1 MMAFMEASDR
11 LRPWLVAGAAL
22 LVAVASEAAFLR
34 NVPQTVAQP
43 NGTVLHLL
51 ATGDEYYNWLHDADG
66 FVVIRDPESG
76 YFVYAGRADGRLQ
89 PTGFVVGEADPT
101 ALGLEKGVRP
111 DPRYLPD
118 PEELYGAS
126 RRLRARA
133 LAAEAAPAFSQ
144 INNIVIFIRF
154 ADETGAGF
162 NAPSTY
168 QMWFNSTASSDASM
182 QRYFLEASYNQL
194 TVSSTF
200 YPPPSGS
207 TIVSFQDS
215 HNRSYFKP
223 YDATSNADGYNNDA
237 PNSSP
242 DSRDYRE
249 HTLLQK
255 AVEAIASQVSP
266 SLNVDTDGDG
276 YVDNV
281 VFVVSGEAV
290 QADWAN
296 LLWPHRWAL
305 TSGYSVT
312 AAINGKQV
320 DDYNFQLDGDIGG
333 SAVLCHEMTHTLGAP
348 DLYHYSDCS
357 SAENL
362 DPVGRWDLM
371 ADNQNPPQHMGA
383 YMKQH
388 YLGWISQI
396 PLISTSGTYQI
407 NPLTSAANNSY
418 RVASPNSADEYF
430 VLEYRKQSYPF
441 ENSVPGSG
449 LIVYRINSATGLR
462 AGNPCGPPD
471 EVYVYRPGGTPTANG
486 NIRTAHFTSDVG
498 RTAIDDTTNPSS
510 FLSTGYPGGLSITGV
525 GAAGATI
532 SFTVNV
538 QQTCDKPGSF
548 ALISP
553 ANGAG
558 VPAGATA
565 TLSWAASA
573 GATSYDVYF
582 GTDLNPTL
590 IGNQAETSRSVTGT
604 TVVSYFWRVAAKNT
618 CGETSA
624 PGTGAWAFS
633 VGDSGGI
640 TLFADDFEGSFPGQ
654 WDVYGVQGYAG
665 RAMWGKV
672 SCKTGGGSGATW
684 CAAGG
689 SSAQPPCSQYIQ
701 DHGTFL
707 IYGPFDL
714 SDASEGTLDFD
725 VWYDINDGGDPANAE
740 DMVGWLFSVDGQ
752 SFPAGDAVTGTSQG
766 WEHISVKL
774 SDMELDD
781 GSSPVGKPQVWLGF
795 VFVSSAT
802 TTPKEGAYIDNVVIK
817 KVIGPPGMSLRVR
830 RHLPRG

>member
-1 MMAFMEASDR
+1 MAFMRVHR
-11 LRPWLVAGAAL
+11 LRLWLVVSAVL
-22 LVAVASEAAFLR
+22 LVAAASDAAFLR

-43 NGTVLHLL
+43 DGTVLHLL

-66 FVVIRDPESG
+66 FVVVRDPETR
-76 YFVYAGRADGRLQ
+76 YFVYAVKIEGRLQ
-89 PTGFVVGEADPT
+89 PTAFVVGEADPT

-118 PEELYGAS
+118 PEELYGSS
-126 RRLRARA
+126 RQLRARA
-133 LAAEAAPAFSQ
+133 LAVEAAPAFSQ
-144 INNIVIFIRF
+144 INNVVIFIRF
-154 ADETGAGF
+154 ADETGTGF

-200 YPPPSGS
+200 YPPPSG
-207 TIVSFQDS
+207 TAIVSVQDS

-223 YDATSNADGYNNDA
+223 YDATSNPDGYNKDA
-237 PNSSP
+237 PSSSP

-249 HTLLQK
+249 HTLLK
-255 AVEAIASQVSP
+255 NAVDTVSSQIP
-266 SLNVDTDGDG
+266 PALNVDTDGDG

-290 QADWAN
+290 TGDWAN

-312 AAINGKQV
+312 ATINGKQV
-320 DDYNFQLDGDIGG
+320 DDYNFQLDGNIGG

-371 ADNQNPPQHMGA
+371 ADNQDPPQHMGA

-396 PLISTSGTYQI
+396 PMISTSGTYQL
-407 NPLTSAANNSY
+407 NPLTTASGNCY
-418 RVASPNSADEYF
+418 RIASPNSATEFF
-430 VLEYRKQSYPF
+430 VLEYRKQSFPF

-486 NIRTAHFTSDVG
+486 NTRTAHFSSDVS
-498 RTAIDDTTNPSS
+498 RTAMDDTTNPSS
-510 FLSTGYPGGLSITGV
+510 FLSTGYPGGLSITGI

-532 SFTVNV
+532 SLTVNV
-538 QQTCDKPGSF
+538 QQPCEKPGSF
-548 ALISP
+548 VLISP

-558 VPAGATA
+558 VPADTTA

-582 GTDLNPTL
+582 GTDLNPPL
-590 IGNQAETSRSVTGT
+590 AGNQAETSRLVTVTAGA
-604 TVVSYFWRVAAKNT
+604 SYFWRVVAKNT

-624 PGTGAWAFS
+624 PATGAWAFIA
-633 VGDSGGI
+633 GGTGAI
-640 TLFADDFEGSFPGQ
+640 TLFSDDFEGSFSKWTLGRTANGGP
-654 WDVYGVQGYAG
+654 AG
-665 RAMWGKV
+665 WGKV
-672 SCKTGGGSGATW
+672 SCKQKTGASAAW

-689 SSAQPPCSQYIQ
+689 SAPQTPCTQYAADMGAFMIA
-701 DHGTFL
+701 
-707 IYGPFDL
+707 GPFSLADATEGSWEFDL
-714 SDASEGTLDFD
+714 
-725 VWYDINDGGDPANAE
+725 WYDTDEAGDPINAP
-740 DMVGWLFSVDGQ
+740 DYVIWAWSVDGSHFQ
-752 SFPAGDAVTGTSQG
+752 GEGASGTGQD
-766 WEHISVKL
+766 WEHVAVKM
-774 SDMELDD
+774 SDMEAGD
-781 GSSPVGKPQVWLGF
+781 GQPILGQEQVWFAF
-795 VFVSSAT
+795 VFISDGT
-802 TTPKEGAYIDNVVIK
+802 TEKEGAYIDNVVIK
-817 KVIGPPGMSLRVR
+817 KVVGSPGPPAARVR
-830 RHLPRG
+830 RHLPRR